1 MRINYKFESL
11 NNYINKC
18 RSNPYYANNVKQKE
32 TKISQMAFKGVK
44 VRCYPITLVFKWHIK
59 SKIADL
65 DGRLPKNIID
75 GMVKSGTI
83 VDDNVKY
90 IKKIIHEYIP
100 DTEDSVEVE
109 IIENNIDNKY
119 CMTRST
125 CNGCP
130 KEEEC
135 EITK

>member
-1 MRINYKFESL
+1 MKINYKFESL

-32 TKISQMAFKGVK
+32 TKVSQMAFRGIK
-44 VRCYPITLVFKWHIK
+44 VNNYPITLIFKWHMK

-75 GMVKSGTI
+75 GMVKSGAI

-90 IKKIIHEYIP
+90 IKKIVHEYIP
-100 DTEDSVEVE
+100 STEDSVEVE
-109 IIENNIDNKY
+109 IIENNVDNKY

-135 EITK
+135 ETTK